1 VTDHDP
7 IPLSTSLDA
16 VMRSLR
22 GPDRR
27 QIGGLFGR
35 WDEVVG
41 EQVAAHVRPVKLDQ
55 GVLVV
60 EVDEPAW
67 ATQVTLMSGRLRER
81 LAESVG
87 VDVERLEVR
96 VAGARGP
103 AHDQRGARRGAAG
116 ERPRDVR

>member
-1 VTDHDP
+1 MTDHDP

-41 EQVAAHVRPVKLDQ
+41 DQVAAHVRPVKLDQ

-96 VAGARGP
+96 VAGSRGAVP
-103 AHDQRGARRGAAG
+103 DPRGAQRGITR
-116 ERPRDVR
+116 EPSRDVR